1 MGFFEDVL
9 EGFFKI
15 IEAIANA
22 IRRVFLIVADI
33 ITWFGTEIL
42 PTIALVFS
50 ALVISVAVLA
60 IFAPAVAT
68 AIVEFFAFGTYTLG
82 TYNLGLLNIG
92 PISVDLSMSVLRT
105 ILATFLEMIHFDTLV
120 ALHNI
125 AWVLSEDYRKVLS
138 KVFKKMSE
146 ISEELF
152 GWSLGLRVILEN
164 TRSIVLSSSA
174 ALGYSYDVN
183 QLIWL
188 NSLTDFTILFNEH
201 AETYMEDPEQLFFD
215 LEDWIE
221 EHAVDISGG
230 AHALIYQSVVKLTD
244 GVHGNALELKNVQ
257 SRSRENQFQLNRL
270 TAGNFGQRI
279 DWNWK
284 AFEGFKGDEYAPRQG
299 QQEKN
304 INMNRQET
312 AANRKTLS
320 DLNFKLTRPTGQ
332 LEGINKL
339 PDPEKTDEEI
349 KLEDLSTRPFQDNS
363 AVLAADQAAADA
375 DREKEAAELEAE
387 QLKPAAVETI
397 VTKPVTK
404 AEFKP
409 RPPVNSWFVGEY

>member
-1 MGFFEDVL
+1 MGFFEDLV
-9 EGFFKI
+9 EGFFKL

-22 IRRVFLIVADI
+22 VRRVFLIVQDI
-33 ITWFGTEIL
+33 ITWFGQEIL

-82 TYNLGLLNIG
+82 SYNLGFLNIG
-92 PISVDLSMSVLRT
+92 PISVDLSMQVLRT

-221 EHAVDISGG
+221 EHAIDISGG
-230 AHALIYQSVVKLTD
+230 SHALIFQAVSKLTD
-244 GVHGNALELKNVQ
+244 GVGDNALQIRQVQ
-257 SRSRENQFQLNRL
+257 SRSRENQFHVNRL

-279 DWNWK
+279 DWNWT

-304 INMNRQET
+304 INTNRQET

-332 LEGINKL
+332 LEGIDKL
-339 PDPEKTDEEI
+339 SEPEKTDEEI
-349 KLEDLSTRPFQDNS
+349 NLEDLSTRPFQDDS

-375 DREKEAAELEAE
+375 DREKEAAEREAE
-387 QLKPAAVETI
+387 QQKPAAEEPI

>member
-1 MGFFEDVL
+1 MGLFEDIL

-15 IEAIANA
+15 IEAITNA

-33 ITWFGTEIL
+33 ITWFGQEIL
-42 PTIALVFS
+42 PKIALVFS
-50 ALVISVAVLA
+50 ALVIAVAVLA

-68 AIVEFFAFGTYTLG
+68 AIVDFFAFGTYTLG

-92 PISVDLSMSVLRT
+92 PISIDLSMSVLRT

-221 EHAVDISGG
+221 EHAIDISGG

-304 INMNRQET
+304 INANRQET

-332 LEGINKL
+332 LEGIDKL
-339 PDPEKTDEEI
+339 SEPEKTDEEI
-349 KLEDLSTRPFQDNS
+349 NLEDLSTRPFQDDS